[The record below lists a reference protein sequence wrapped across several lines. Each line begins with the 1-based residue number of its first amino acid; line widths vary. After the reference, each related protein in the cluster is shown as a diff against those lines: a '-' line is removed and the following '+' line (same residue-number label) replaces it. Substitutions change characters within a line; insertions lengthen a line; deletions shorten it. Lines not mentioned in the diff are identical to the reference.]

1 MSSKVRKAGLAILAA
16 SLAFAGGVYGVTSS
30 ASADVVAQL
39 NGPALVADMGAGWN
53 LGNTLEANTNG
64 IPSETAWG
72 NPVVTQALID
82 RVRAS
87 GFKTIR
93 IPVSYLGNIGA
104 GPNYTVDAAWLNR
117 IQAVVDYAHS
127 RGLYVLINMHGDGYK
142 SVTGSWLIC
151 DAADQTS
158 IRDKYQK
165 VWQQVATKFQ
175 SYNEHLIFESMNE
188 NFDGQYGNPTQPCYS
203 NINAYNQIF
212 VDTVRRTGG
221 NNASRWLLV
230 PGWNTNID
238 HTVGSGFVIPT
249 DQNRSSSI
257 PAAEQRL
264 MISVHYYDPWDFAGQ
279 EDGTIT
285 QWGAGATN
293 PAKKSVWGQEDFLD
307 GQMKKVYDKFVT
319 RGYPVFVGEYGS
331 IDKTTYDATN
341 NRYRADYA
349 RAVVATAKKYGA
361 ATAYWDNGWNGQHGF
376 GLFNRSTNTVTQQGI
391 IDAIMSGV
399 GGSQPTTP
407 PTTTPTTPPTTPPV
421 TPPTTTPPTTR
432 PPTTPPP
439 TTPPTTSP
447 GGACRVTSAVNAW
460 NTGLT
465 NSITITNTGTAAING
480 WTLAFTLAAGQT
492 IVSGWSAG
500 YAPTSGTVTATNAGY
515 NGALAPGGSAT
526 IGYQANHN
534 GNAAAP
540 TGFRLNG
547 ATCS

>member
-1 MSSKVRKAGLAILAA
+1 MSSRARKAGLAFLAA
-16 SLAFAGGVYGVTSS
+16 TLAFAGTVYGVTRP

-39 NGPALVADMGAGWN
+39 NASQLVADMGAGWN

-93 IPVSYLGNIGA
+93 VPVSYLGHIGA
-104 GPNYTVDAAWLNR
+104 GPGYTVNAAWLNR
-117 IQAVVDYAHS
+117 IQEVVDYAHR
-127 RGLYVLINMHGDGYK
+127 RGLYVLINMHGDGFK

-151 DAADQTS
+151 DVADQATV
-158 IRDKYQK
+158 RDKYQK
-165 VWQQVATKFQ
+165 VWQQVATRFQ
-175 SYNEHLIFESMNE
+175 SYNDHLIFESMNE

-221 NNASRWLLV
+221 TNASRWLLV

-238 HTVGSGFVIPT
+238 HTVGSGFVLPT

-257 PAAEQRL
+257 PAGEQRI

-307 GQMKKVYDKFVT
+307 GQLKKTYDKFVT

-331 IDKTTYDATN
+331 IDKTTYDSTN

-376 GLFNRSTNTVTQQGI
+376 GLFDRSSTTVTQQGI
-391 IDAIMSGV
+391 IDAIMSAV
-399 GGSQPTTP
+399 GGSQP
-407 PTTTPTTPPTTPPV
+407 
-421 TPPTTTPPTTR
+421 
-432 PPTTPPP
+432 TPPP
-439 TTPPTTSP
+439 TTPPTTAPPTTPSATPPTTSP
-447 GGACRVTSAVNAW
+447 GGTGGCRVTSAVNAW

-465 NSITITNTGTAAING
+465 TSIAITNTGTAAING
-480 WTLAFTLAAGQT
+480 WNLAFTLATGQS
-492 IVSGWSAG
+492 IVSGWSASFSPATG
-500 YAPTSGTVTATNAGY
+500 RVTATNAGY
-515 NGALAPGGSAT
+515 NGTLAPGASAT
-526 IGYQANHN
+526 IGYQASHT

-540 TGFRLNG
+540 TGFTLNG
-547 ATCS
+547 TTCS

>member
-1 MSSKVRKAGLAILAA
+1 MTSRWRKAGLAVLAA
-16 SLAFAGGVYGVTSS
+16 TVTFAGTYGVTRS
-30 ASADVVAQL
+30 ASADVVAEL
-39 NGPALVADMGAGWN
+39 NASQLVADMGAGWN
-53 LGNTLEANTNG
+53 LGNALEASNNG

-104 GPNYTVDAAWLNR
+104 GPNYTVNAAWLNR
-117 IQAVVDYAHS
+117 IKEVVDYAHG

-142 SVTGSWLIC
+142 TVTGSWLIC
-151 DAADQTS
+151 DAADQTT
-158 IRDKYQK
+158 IKDKYQK

-175 SYNEHLIFESMNE
+175 GYNDHLIFESMNE

-221 NNASRWLLV
+221 TNASRWLLT

-238 HTVGSGFVIPT
+238 HTVGSGFVLPT
-249 DQNRSSSI
+249 DQYRSSTI
-257 PAAEQRL
+257 PANEQRI

-293 PAKKSVWGQEDFLD
+293 PAKKSTWGQEDFMD
-307 GQMKKVYDKFVT
+307 GQLKKMYDKFVT

-331 IDKTTYDATN
+331 IDKTTYDSTN

-349 RAVVATAKKYGA
+349 RTLVATAKKYGA

-376 GLFNRSTNTVTQQGI
+376 GLFNRSSATVTQQGI
-391 IDAIMSGV
+391 IDAIMGAV
-399 GGSQPTTP
+399 GGTS
-407 PTTTPTTPPTTPPV
+407 PTTPPV
-421 TPPTTTPPTTR
+421 TTPPATTPPA
-432 PPTTPPP
+432 TTPPA
-439 TTPPTTSP
+439 TTPPATTP
-447 GGACRVTSAVNAW
+447 PATTPPAGNGACRVSSTVNAW
-460 NTGLT
+460 NSGLT
-465 NSITITNTGTAAING
+465 NSITVTNTGTTAVNG
-480 WTLAFTLAAGQT
+480 WSLVFTLAAGQS
-492 IVSGWSAG
+492 IVGGWNAN
-500 YAPTSGTVTATNAGY
+500 YAPASGTVTASNVSY
-515 NGALAPGGSAT
+515 NGTLAPGASTG
-526 IGYQANHN
+526 IGYQANHT

-547 ATCS
+547 VACS

>member
-1 MSSKVRKAGLAILAA
+1 
-16 SLAFAGGVYGVTSS
+16 
-30 ASADVVAQL
+30 
-39 NGPALVADMGAGWN
+39 
-53 LGNTLEANTNG
+53 
-64 IPSETAWG
+64 
-72 NPVVTQALID
+72 
-82 RVRAS
+82 
-87 GFKTIR
+87 
-93 IPVSYLGNIGA
+93 
-104 GPNYTVDAAWLNR
+104 
-117 IQAVVDYAHS
+117 
-127 RGLYVLINMHGDGYK
+127 
-142 SVTGSWLIC
+142 
-151 DAADQTS
+151 
-158 IRDKYQK
+158 
-165 VWQQVATKFQ
+165 
-175 SYNEHLIFESMNE
+175 MNE

-203 NINAYNQIF
+203 NINAYNQAF

-257 PAAEQRL
+257 PANEQRI

-285 QWGAGATN
+285 QWGSGATN

-307 GQMKKVYDKFVT
+307 AQMKKVYDKFVT

-331 IDKTTYDATN
+331 IDKTTYDSAN
-341 NRYRADYA
+341 NRYRAAYA

-361 ATAYWDNGWNGQHGF
+361 ATAYWDNGWNGLHGF
-376 GLFNRSTNTVTQQGI
+376 GLFNRSSATVTQQGI
-391 IDAIMSGV
+391 IDAIMSAV

-407 PTTTPTTPPTTPPV
+407 PTTS
-421 TPPTTTPPTTR
+421 PTTTPPTTR
-432 PPTTPPP
+432 PPTTPPT

-447 GGACRVTSAVNAW
+447 GGAGACRVTSAVSAW

-465 NSITITNTGTAAING
+465 TSITITNTGNAATNG
-480 WTLAFTLAAGQT
+480 WTLSFTLPAGQA

-500 YAPTSGTVTATNAGY
+500 YAPASGTVTATNAGY
-515 NGALAPGGSAT
+515 NGTLPPGGSAT
-526 IGYQANHN
+526 IGYQATHS

-547 ATCS
+547 AACN

>member
-1 MSSKVRKAGLAILAA
+1 MSSKARKAGLALLAA
-16 SLAFAGGVYGVTSS
+16 TLAFAGTVYGVTRP

-39 NGPALVADMGAGWN
+39 NGSQLVADMGAGWN
-53 LGNTLEANTNG
+53 LGNALEANNNG

-93 IPVSYLGNIGA
+93 IPVSYLGHIGT
-104 GPNYTVDAAWLNR
+104 GPGYTVNAAWLNR
-117 IQAVVDYAHS
+117 IKEVVDYAHS

-151 DAADQTS
+151 DAADQTT
-158 IRDKYQK
+158 IKDKYQK
-165 VWQQVATKFQ
+165 VWQQIATKFQ
-175 SYNEHLIFESMNE
+175 SYNDHLIFESMNE

-221 NNASRWLLV
+221 TNASRWLLV

-238 HTVGSGFVIPT
+238 HTVGSGFVLPT
-249 DQNRSSSI
+249 DQNRSSSV
-257 PAAEQRL
+257 PAGEQRI

-285 QWGAGATN
+285 QWGVGATN
-293 PAKKSVWGQEDFLD
+293 PAKKSTWGQEDFLD

-331 IDKTTYDATN
+331 IDKTTYDSTN

-376 GLFNRSTNTVTQQGI
+376 GLFDRSSATVTQQGI
-391 IDAIMSGV
+391 IDAIMSAV

-407 PTTTPTTPPTTPPV
+407 PTTPPTSTPPTTPPA
-421 TPPTTTPPTTR
+421 
-432 PPTTPPP
+432 
-439 TTPPTTSP
+439 TPPTTSP
-447 GGACRVTSAVNAW
+447 GGTGACRVSSTVNAW

-465 NSITITNTGTAAING
+465 TSITVTNTGTTAING
-480 WTLAFTLAAGQT
+480 WTLAFTLAAGQS
-492 IVSGWSAG
+492 IVSGWSASYSPATG
-500 YAPTSGTVTATNAGY
+500 RVTATNAGY
-515 NGALAPGGSAT
+515 NGTLAPGASAS
-526 IGYQANHN
+526 IGFQAGHT

-540 TGFRLNG
+540 TGFTLNG
-547 ATCS
+547 TTCS

>member
-1 MSSKVRKAGLAILAA
+1 MRSIARKAGLVLLAVM
-16 SLAFAGGVYGVTSS
+16 LTFAGAVYGVTRP
-30 ASADVVAQL
+30 ASAEAAAQL
-39 NGPALVADMGAGWN
+39 NASQLVADMGAGWN
-53 LGNTLEANTNG
+53 LGNALEANNNG

-93 IPVSYLGNIGA
+93 IPVSYLGHIGA
-104 GPNYTVDAAWLNR
+104 GPNYTVDPAWLTR
-117 IQAVVDYAHS
+117 IKEVVDYAHS

-142 SVTGSWLIC
+142 SVTGAWLIC
-151 DAADQTS
+151 DAADQAT
-158 IRDKYQK
+158 IKDKYQK
-165 VWQQVATKFQ
+165 VWQQVATRFR
-175 SYNEHLIFESMNE
+175 SYSERLILESMNE

-221 NNASRWLLV
+221 TNASRWLLV

-238 HTVGSGFVIPT
+238 HTVGSGFVLPT
-249 DQNRSSSI
+249 DQNRSSSV
-257 PAAEQRL
+257 PAGEQRI

-293 PAKKSVWGQEDFLD
+293 PAKKSVWGQEDYLD
-307 GQMKKVYDKFVT
+307 GQLKKTYDKFVT

-331 IDKTTYDATN
+331 IDKTAYDSAS

-376 GLFNRSTNTVTQQGI
+376 GLFNRSSATVTQQGI
-391 IDAIMSGV
+391 IDAIMSAV
-399 GGSQPTTP
+399 GGQ
-407 PTTTPTTPPTTPPV
+407 
-421 TPPTTTPPTTR
+421 
-432 PPTTPPP
+432 PTTPPP
-439 TTPPTTSP
+439 TDP
-447 GGACRVTSAVNAW
+447 GGTGGCRVGNAVSAW

-465 NSITITNTGTAAING
+465 NSITLTNTGTVAING
-480 WTLAFTLAAGQT
+480 WTLAFTLAAGQS
-492 IVSGWSAG
+492 IVSGWSASFSPATG
-500 YAPTSGTVTATNAGY
+500 RVTATNAGY
-515 NGALAPGGSAT
+515 NGTLAPGASTT
-526 IGYQANHN
+526 IGYQANHT

-540 TGFRLNG
+540 TGFTLNG
-547 ATCS
+547 TTCS